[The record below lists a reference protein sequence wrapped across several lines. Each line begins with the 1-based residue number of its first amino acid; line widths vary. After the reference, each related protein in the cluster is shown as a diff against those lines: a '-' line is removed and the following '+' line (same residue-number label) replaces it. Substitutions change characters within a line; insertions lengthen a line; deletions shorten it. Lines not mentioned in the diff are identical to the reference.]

1 MKNCLSL
8 LLCLAMLFSLAAC
21 AENVELTEAGINND
35 AFSSENGSTQQKADA
50 PYLKDTVKFT
60 IPLSLIKE
68 SDRKDL
74 DAYCSSHGYT
84 SIKINEK
91 KDTATIEM
99 VEFSHQLMMTKIGLE
114 VIDALYG
121 TLEDGEYSY
130 FKSIES
136 FDEENF
142 RSVVITVDR
151 EGYEADGTSSLLPY
165 SLAQMCFMYQ
175 VYSQSNH
182 YRCKVTVKDAKSGE
196 VIYENKYK
204 A

>member
-1 MKNCLSL
+1 MKKCLSI
-8 LLCLAMLFSLAAC
+8 LLCLAMIFSLAAC
-21 AENVELTEAGINND
+21 AENVELNEAGISSD
-35 AFSSENGSTQQKADA
+35 AFSDEAGSSQQKAPA
-50 PYLKDTVKFT
+50 PYLKDTVKFS

-68 SDRKDL
+68 SDRKNPE
-74 DAYCSSHGYT
+74 AYCSSHGYK

-91 KDTATIEM
+91 KDIATIEM
-99 VEFSHQLMMTKIGLE
+99 VKFSHQLLMTKIGLE
-114 VIDALYG
+114 VIDALYD
-121 TLEDGEYSY
+121 TLEGGEYSY

-136 FDEENF
+136 YDEENF

-151 EGYEADGTSSLLPY
+151 EGYEADQTSSLLPY

-182 YRCKVTVKDAKSGE
+182 YRCKVTVKDAKSNE

-204 A
+204 V